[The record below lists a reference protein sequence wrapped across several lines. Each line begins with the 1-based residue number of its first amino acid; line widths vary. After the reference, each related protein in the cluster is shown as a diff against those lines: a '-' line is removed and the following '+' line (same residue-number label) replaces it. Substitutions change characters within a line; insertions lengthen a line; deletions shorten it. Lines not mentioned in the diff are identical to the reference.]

1 MKYTE
6 TGEIRVEARQSPES
20 QGLQDSSQVVV
31 EVTVA
36 DTGCG
41 IDGSKLEKIF
51 RELEQVEH
59 STNKN
64 DQDHSSTG
72 LGM

>member
-6 TGEIRVEARQSPES
+6 TGEIRVEARQFLEP
-20 QGLQDSSQVVV
+20 QGLRDTSQIVV
-31 EVTVA
+31 EVVVA

-41 IDGSKLEKIF
+41 IEGPKLEKIF

-59 STNKN
+59 SNKN